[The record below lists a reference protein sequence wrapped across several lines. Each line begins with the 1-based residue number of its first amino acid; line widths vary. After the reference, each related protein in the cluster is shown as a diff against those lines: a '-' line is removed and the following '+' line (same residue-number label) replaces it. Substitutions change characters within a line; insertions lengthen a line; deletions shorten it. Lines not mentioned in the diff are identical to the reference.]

1 MAWTSARKAFAVAV
15 DVKIPTVLRAQT
27 DGQASV
33 AVDGSTVGEVFDKLI
48 ASFPGVKANLIGD
61 DGGMHKFVN
70 VYVNDDDIRYLDKL
84 DTKLRDGDEV
94 TILPAVAG
102 GA

>member
-1 MAWTSARKAFAVAV
+1 MSASVALKGNAVAV
-15 DVKIPTVLRAQT
+15 DVKIPTVLRAQA
-27 DGQASV
+27 DGLASV
-33 AVDGSTVGEVFDKLI
+33 AIEGATVGEAFDALI
-48 ASFPGVKANLIGD
+48 VKFPGLRPNLIGD

-70 VYVNDDDIRYLDKL
+70 VYLNDDDIRYLDRL
-84 DTKLRDGDEV
+84 DTKLAAGDTI

>member
-1 MAWTSARKAFAVAV
+1 M
-15 DVKIPTVLRAQT
+15 LRAQAE
-27 DGQASV
+27 GQSSIS
-33 AVDGSTVGEVFDKLI
+33 VDGDTVGLVFDQLI
-48 ASFPGVKANLIGD
+48 AQFPGLKPNLIGD

-84 DTKLRDGDEV
+84 DTKLEAGDTV

-102 GA
+102 GAV